1 MPVEVANFGCSQQE
15 TEQIKKSHKKKTTLT
30 MKKLLIATAAA
41 LALCACSSEKKY
53 LTYQGISMGIPAK
66 VMEDSLVSRGLALD
80 TAVNGQ
86 IMLYKPGTAMRVV
99 INHQNNVITSIQ
111 ESYEATYNDS
121 TRNLFKA
128 TYDRF
133 LEEINAHPEMP
144 FNSEDHKE
152 ARFQTKYGMVTV
164 LLENTYT
171 PQYGVVYEVK
181 SEE

>member
-1 MPVEVANFGCSQQE
+1 
-15 TEQIKKSHKKKTTLT
+15 

-121 TRNLFKA
+121 TRNLFK
-128 TYDRF
+128 
-133 LEEINAHPEMP
+133 EIGRAH
-144 FNSEDHKE
+144 
-152 ARFQTKYGMVTV
+152 V
-164 LLENTYT
+164 
-171 PQYGVVYEVK
+171 
-181 SEE
+181 

>member
-1 MPVEVANFGCSQQE
+1 
-15 TEQIKKSHKKKTTLT
+15 
-30 MKKLLIATAAA
+30 
-41 LALCACSSEKKY
+41 
-53 LTYQGISMGIPAK
+53 
-66 VMEDSLVSRGLALD
+66 MEDSLVSRGLALD

-181 SEE
+181 REE